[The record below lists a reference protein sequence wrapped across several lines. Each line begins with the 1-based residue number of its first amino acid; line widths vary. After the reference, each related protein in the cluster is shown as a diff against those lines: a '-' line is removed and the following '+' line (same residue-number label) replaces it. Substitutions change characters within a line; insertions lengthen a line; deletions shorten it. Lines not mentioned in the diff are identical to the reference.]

1 MLMETENQT
10 VSLSIREQNSNRIK
24 DDIVRRAAVIITEG
38 CIVFM
43 DDSSIVMQ
51 MVRFLHDKQNLT
63 VITNSLK
70 TATQL
75 CEKRSATTAP
85 AA

>member
-1 MLMETENQT
+1 MEMENQT
-10 VSLSIREQNSNRIK
+10 VTLSIREQNRNRIRN
-24 DDIVRRAAVIITEG
+24 DIARRTAVIITED
-38 CIVFM
+38 CTVFM
-43 DDSSIVMQ
+43 DGSSIVMR

>member
-1 MLMETENQT
+1 MEMENQT
-10 VSLSIREQNSNRIK
+10 VTLSIREQNRNRIRN
-24 DDIVRRAAVIITEG
+24 DIARRTAVIITED
-38 CIVFM
+38 CTVFM
-43 DDSSIVMQ
+43 DGSSIAMR

>member
-1 MLMETENQT
+1 MEMENQT
-10 VSLSIREQNSNRIK
+10 VTLSIREQNRNRIRN
-24 DDIVRRAAVIITEG
+24 DIARRTAVIITED
-38 CIVFM
+38 CTVFM
-43 DDSSIVMQ
+43 DGSSIVMR
-51 MVRFLHDKQNLT
+51 MVHFLHDKQNLT